1 MNLLTELKIGEK
13 IEIEPVRLKN
23 TIISRPIVSQVI
35 EIRGDKVFIANPI
48 KKGMPYLLHQGQQIS
63 IMFYRDEKGIFSFT
77 GEVIQRLELKL
88 PVYIIKPI
96 TPPEKIQRR
105 LYFRLKVLTKVV
117 IRDLNDNKSIEIFT
131 KDISGGGLKA
141 ITKKAFEEKQKVE
154 CIISLNNNN
163 TVTVV
168 GEIVRVEKEPT
179 TNEYEI
185 GVRYID
191 ISDSARN
198 QIIAF
203 VFRKQRELR
212 QKGLI

>member
-13 IEIEPVRLKN
+13 IEIQPLKAKSS
-23 TIISRPIVSQVI
+23 IISRPIVSQLI
-35 EIRGDKVFIANPI
+35 DIKGDKLLIANPI
-48 KKGMPYLLHQGQQIS
+48 KKGVPYPLHSGQQVG
-63 IMFYRDEKGIFSFT
+63 IMFYRNEKGIFSFT
-77 GEVIQRLELKL
+77 GEVIQRLELKI

-105 LYFRLKVLTKVV
+105 LYFRLRVLTKVL
-117 IRDLNDNKSIEIFT
+117 IRNLNDDKSIECFT

-141 ITKKAFEEKQKVE
+141 ITKKTFEERQMVE
-154 CIISLNNNN
+154 CTISLNNNN

-168 GEIVRVEKEPT
+168 GEVVRAEKEPI

-185 GVRYID
+185 GIRFID
-191 ISDSARN
+191 ISDNARN
-198 QIIAF
+198 QIVAF
-203 VFRKQRELR
+203 VFKKQRELR